1 MRIMVVVIIAC
12 FNHLLVHLT
21 SSSGFRFF
29 KERIILAHIH
39 PFTFELHPFLCNN
52 KPENQEEWLNTFILS
67 VSNCTSFCNKDHNF
81 PVHSVTA
88 PKSLLLLPE
97 KASIG
102 NGLWPTLSKVT
113 LANLGCCWD
122 LQDGHLSCFKLSNTY
137 SVRLQSNPIQSN
149 CVCTGVGSK
158 LEDTCLGIASNCN
171 CCHHITVRLSGF
183 RTRVHRGQGKSW
195 SWWIMYL
202 IELEF
207 TSKDK
212 FGVYIWHIKCQ
223 WELCIQFSFIRSQYE
238 LQQWLVFWGINIGE

>member
-1 MRIMVVVIIAC
+1 MTMIMVVVIIAC

-39 PFTFELHPFLCNN
+39 PR
-52 KPENQEEWLNTFILS
+52 S
-67 VSNCTSFCNKDHNF
+67 VSNCTSFCNKNHNF

-122 LQDGHLSCFKLSNTY
+122 LQDGHLSCFKLPNTKNY
-137 SVRLQSNPIQSN
+137 SVRLQSSN

-171 CCHHITVRLSGF
+171 CCHHITVRLSAGF
-183 RTRVHRGQGKSW
+183 HYGFTGQGKSW
-195 SWWIMYL
+195 SWWKMYL

-212 FGVYIWHIKCQ
+212 FGVYIGHIKYK
-223 WELCIQFSFIRSQYE
+223 WE
-238 LQQWLVFWGINIGE
+238 